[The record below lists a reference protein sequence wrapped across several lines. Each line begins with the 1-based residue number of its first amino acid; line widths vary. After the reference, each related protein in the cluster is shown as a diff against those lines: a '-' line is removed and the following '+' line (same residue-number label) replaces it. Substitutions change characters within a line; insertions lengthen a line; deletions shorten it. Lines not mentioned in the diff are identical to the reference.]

1 MSHIEKI
8 SNVEITDLSI
18 LKKACDNLGLEL
30 DITKKTYK
38 SAWTDELECS
48 AVIVGK
54 QNGEAALVQ
63 TDSGYEIQW
72 DNYHNSLAEV
82 IGDKCEILCR
92 EYTTEAVIQQANTVG
107 MVDSVETQEDGSV
120 ILQGVYL

>member
-1 MSHIEKI
+1 MSHIERISKI
-8 SNVEITDLSI
+8 EIMDLSI
-18 LKKACDNLGLEL
+18 LKTACENLGLEL
-30 DITKKTYK
+30 DITRKTYK

-48 AVIVGK
+48 AVISDK
-54 QNGEAALVQ
+54 QKGEAAIVQ
-63 TDSGYEIQW
+63 TDTGYEIQW
-72 DNYHNSLAEV
+72 DNYRNSLAGV